1 MVGHAIVVLNGCYCT
16 IKMLTVMR

>member
-16 IKMLTVMR
+16 IKMLRVMR